1 MVAIYLFHRALRLH
15 DNCGLQEALRNDIV
29 LPVFCVDP
37 RQVLPQK
44 NPYFSPFALGFML
57 QSLEDLRSQL
67 RSKKS
72 DLLLLFGEPHKLIP
86 LLVEKKK
93 ITKIYV
99 NEDYTPFARKRIQE
113 LRTAC
118 PTVDIIEVPD
128 YLLFDP
134 NKVRTRAGTAHR
146 VYTVFRNNVEK
157 RKVDH
162 PQTLSVKH
170 GFLSQAQLKPLQNPS
185 AWRIL
190 KKYSQYAPL
199 YTPGGRT
206 EALRRLAILP
216 QTQERYATC
225 RNYLSYRTSNLSAY
239 IKFGC
244 ISIREAWYGMGKIKN
259 PSGREMRRELI
270 WREFFYHYYIAYPE
284 ELEWNKKYPEAKV
297 DTQAHPIVKRCF
309 QDLDQTGFLHN
320 RGRMI
325 LAHDLLHR
333 QKIYWKSGDRM
344 YAKRLVDYDPLV
356 NIGNWKWIVKQP
368 TFKHLIPR
376 VQAEKWDK
384 ECPKN

>member
-1 MVAIYLFHRALRLH
+1 MVAIYLFHRALRLD
-15 DNCGLQEALRNDIV
+15 DNRGLQVALDQDVV

-37 RQVLPQK
+37 RQAHPKK
-44 NPYFSPFALGFML
+44 NPYFSPYALGFML
-57 QSLEDLRSQL
+57 QSLEDLREQL
-67 RSKKS
+67 RSYHS
-72 DLLLLFGEPHKLIP
+72 DLLLLLGEPHLVLPKL
-86 LLVEKKK
+86 VAKMKV
-93 ITKIYV
+93 TRIYM
-99 NEDYTPFARKRIQE
+99 NKDYTPFARKRVEEIKKS
-113 LRTAC
+113 C
-118 PTVDIIEVPD
+118 PTVEIIEVPD

-134 NKVRTRAGTAHR
+134 EKVRTRGGTAHR
-146 VYTVFRNNVEK
+146 VYTVFRNDVER
-157 RKVDH
+157 RKIEM
-162 PQTLSVKH
+162 PKKLS
-170 GFLSQAQLKPLQNPS
+170 
-185 AWRIL
+185 L
-190 KKYSQYAPL
+190 KKHSFVSKIPHKQAGWRLLRKYSKYAPL

-206 EALRRLAILP
+206 EALRRLKILP
-216 QTQERYATC
+216 TTQKEYATC

-259 PSGREMRRELI
+259 PSGRDMKRELI

-297 DTQAHPIVKRCF
+297 NTSAHPIVKKCF

-344 YAKRLVDYDPLV
+344 YAKRLVDYDPFV

-368 TFKHLIPR
+368 AFKHLIPR

-384 ECPKN
+384 ECPKK